1 MKTYRNVLKIVSLL
15 IIFGGIVRLFA
26 NETVF
31 IIFGM
36 DALWT
41 DHDYFFYI
49 YKVLGA
55 FVILTGLVIYSIS
68 RDINKNLNI
77 LNTIK
82 LGLFIIGATMAIS
95 GFIVKLPLIFYLPDF
110 LFCFLITILFQI
122 ISNKV
127 KKTSKKVV

>member
-1 MKTYRNVLKIVSLL
+1 MKTHRTILKIVSLL
-15 IIFGGIVRLFA
+15 FIFGGIVRLFA

-31 IIFGM
+31 TIFGM
-36 DALWT
+36 NDLWT
-41 DHDYFFYI
+41 DHDYFIYI
-49 YKVLGA
+49 YRVSGA
-55 FVILTGLVIYSIS
+55 FVILTGSIIFSIS
-68 RDINKNLNI
+68 GNIIKNLNI

-82 LGLFIIGATMAIS
+82 SGLFIIGLTMAIS
-95 GFIVKLPLIFYLPDF
+95 GFVVKLPIIFYLPDF